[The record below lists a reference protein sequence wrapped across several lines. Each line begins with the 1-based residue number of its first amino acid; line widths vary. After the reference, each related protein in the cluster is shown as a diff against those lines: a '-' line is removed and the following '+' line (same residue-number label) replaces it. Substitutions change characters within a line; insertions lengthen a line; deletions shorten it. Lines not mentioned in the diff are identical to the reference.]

1 MISFLGFVFHGEEG
15 LMDIKT
21 QQHEEGSAAEGRR
34 RGFFVCSLGLCELF
48 GG

>member
-1 MISFLGFVFHGEEG
+1 
-15 LMDIKT
+15 MDIKT

-34 RGFFVCSLGLCELF
+34 GFFLCSLGLCELF